1 MMDAPQSRWR
11 TTLLP
16 TLLNILR
23 NRHTPVVTTL
33 VAIVGILLGASS
45 ILYHLWRE
53 RPQLYSPSRV
63 EVVKAQ
69 RHLYDAYRRLTRAA
83 QLREEI
89 RAAKSSL
96 EDAASLL
103 KQAER
108 LDPSDKE
115 RIAEIRSGLR
125 TLEDAEKTEKM
136 TPEQL
141 HHAYQ
146 QLSTQLSLL
155 TRKLQ

>member
-11 TTLLP
+11 TI
-16 TLLNILR
+16 LLNILR
-23 NRHTPVVTTL
+23 HRHTPVVATL

-53 RPQLYSPSRV
+53 RPNLHSPSRV
-63 EVVKAQ
+63 QVVKAQ
-69 RHLYDAYRRLTRAA
+69 RHLYEAYRRLTRAA
-83 QLREEI
+83 QLRDEI

-96 EDAASLL
+96 ENAASLL
-103 KQAER
+103 EQAER
-108 LDPSDKE
+108 LDPSGKE
-115 RIAEIRSGLR
+115 RIAEIRSELLA
-125 TLEDAEKTEKM
+125 LEDAEKTERM

-141 HHAYQ
+141 NNAYQ
-146 QLSTQLSLL
+146 RLSTQLSLL

>member
-1 MMDAPQSRWR
+1 MDALQNRWR
-11 TTLLP
+11 TTLVN
-16 TLLNILR
+16 TLRSILR
-23 NRHTPVVTTL
+23 NRHTPVVATL
-33 VAIVGILLGASS
+33 VAIVGIFLGAFS
-45 ILYHLWRE
+45 ILYHLWLE

-69 RHLYDAYRRLTRAA
+69 RHLYEAYRRLTKAA
-83 QLREEI
+83 QLRQEI

-108 LDPSDKE
+108 LDPSGRE
-115 RIAEIRSGLR
+115 RIAEIRSELLA
-125 TLEDAEKTEKM
+125 LEDAEKTEEM

-146 QLSTQLSLL
+146 RLSTQLSLL

>member
-1 MMDAPQSRWR
+1 MMDAPQSRRR
-11 TTLLP
+11 TIF
-16 TLLNILR
+16 LNILR
-23 NRHTPVVTTL
+23 HRHTPVVATL

-53 RPQLYSPSRV
+53 RPNHSPSRV
-63 EVVKAQ
+63 QVVKAQ
-69 RHLYDAYRRLTRAA
+69 RHLYEAYRRLTRAA

-96 EDAASLL
+96 ENAASLL
-103 KQAER
+103 EQAER
-108 LDPSDKE
+108 LDPSGKE
-115 RIAEIRSGLR
+115 RIAEIRSELLA
-125 TLEDAEKTEKM
+125 LEDAEKTERM

-141 HHAYQ
+141 NNAYQ
-146 QLSTQLSLL
+146 RLSTQLSLL

>member
-1 MMDAPQSRWR
+1 MLDALRSRWR
-11 TTLLP
+11 TI
-16 TLLNILR
+16 LLNILR
-23 NRHTPVVTTL
+23 NRHTPIVATL
-33 VAIVGILLGASS
+33 VAIVGIFIGAFS
-45 ILYHLWRE
+45 ILYHLWLE

-69 RHLYDAYRRLTRAA
+69 RHLYEAYRRLTRAA

-103 KQAER
+103 DQAER
-108 LDPSDKE
+108 HDPSGKE
-115 RIAEIRSGLR
+115 TIAEIRRELLA
-125 TLEDAEKTEKM
+125 LEDAEKTEQM

-141 HHAYQ
+141 NSAYQ
-146 QLSTQLSLL
+146 RLSAQLSLL
-155 TRKLQ
+155 SRKLP